1 MRSTFL
7 EQMIDLGG
15 TLRTRK
21 ASWTLERAKGVLGR
35 VGITRVANVTGLD
48 DVGMPT
54 WMVVRPLARSL
65 TVSQGKGLD
74 HSLAQISGIM
84 ESVEIHHAEHFVPAG
99 TEAALWAS
107 VRDDTYV
114 NPLLLPIRSDAVFN
128 ENTVCHWIPGMDILS
143 GRLRWIPRE
152 LIELDFTTKSK
163 EVVFVSSSNG
173 LASGNTK
180 DEAILHGLCEV
191 IERDQAAFWLV
202 RQRCS
207 KNLPSTRVD
216 LETIDD
222 ADCRW
227 LIDLAVKAGLD
238 LVVWYATTNIPIPCF
253 VCLVYD
259 DRGSTFYQQRASG
272 SGCHPYRRIALSR
285 AITEAL
291 QSRLTHIS
299 GVRDDVYWSSY
310 RHDLR
315 TDEPSTKRWI
325 GEVQSEPECVDFS
338 KVVDACPMAT
348 TGQML
353 GWIVEAMKV
362 TDLTEIIVV
371 DLMQDDIGVPVVHVT
386 VPGLESNAR
395 NPLYTPGER
404 MQRLLKELDIR

>member
-1 MRSTFL
+1 M
-7 EQMIDLGG
+7 
-15 TLRTRK
+15 
-21 ASWTLERAKGVLGR
+21 
-35 VGITRVANVTGLD
+35 
-48 DVGMPT
+48 
-54 WMVVRPLARSL
+54 
-65 TVSQGKGLD
+65 
-74 HSLAQISGIM
+74 
-84 ESVEIHHAEHFVPAG
+84 
-99 TEAALWAS
+99 
-107 VRDDTYV
+107 
-114 NPLLLPIRSDAVFN
+114 
-128 ENTVCHWIPGMDILS
+128 
-143 GRLRWIPRE
+143 
-152 LIELDFTTKSK
+152 
-163 EVVFVSSSNG
+163 NG

-227 LIDLAVKAGLD
+227 LIDLAVKAELD

-259 DRGSTFYQQRASG
+259 DRGSTLYQQRASG

-353 GWIVEAMKV
+353 GWIVEAMEV

-371 DLMQDDIGVPVVHVT
+371 DLTQDDIGVPVVHVT
-386 VPGLESNAR
+386 VPGLKSNAR
-395 NPLYTPGER
+395 NPLYTPSEG
-404 MQRLLKELDIR
+404 MQRLLKELEIR

>member
-1 MRSTFL
+1 LLDGHCLAAGAIQAMRSTFL

-238 LVVWYATTNIPIPCF
+238 LVVWYATTNGRRAVAVTLIGASRCRAPSRR
-253 VCLVYD
+253 LYKA
-259 DRGSTFYQQRASG
+259 GSLIYLGFATMFIGQATGMISARTNQARSG
-272 SGCHPYRRIALSR
+272 GSVRSSR
-285 AITEAL
+285 
-291 QSRLTHIS
+291 SRS
-299 GVRDDVYWSSY
+299 
-310 RHDLR
+310 
-315 TDEPSTKRWI
+315 
-325 GEVQSEPECVDFS
+325 
-338 KVVDACPMAT
+338 A
-348 TGQML
+348 
-353 GWIVEAMKV
+353 
-362 TDLTEIIVV
+362 
-371 DLMQDDIGVPVVHVT
+371 
-386 VPGLESNAR
+386 
-395 NPLYTPGER
+395 
-404 MQRLLKELDIR
+404 